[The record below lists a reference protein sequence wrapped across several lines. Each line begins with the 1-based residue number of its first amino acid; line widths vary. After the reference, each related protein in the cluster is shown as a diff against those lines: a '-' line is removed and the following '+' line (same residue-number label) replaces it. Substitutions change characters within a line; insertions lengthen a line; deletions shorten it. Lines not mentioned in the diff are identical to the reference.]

1 MALAMQRAYGGQL
14 PEVVYNA
21 FPWEERRTLDNL
33 TLDRVD
39 KTKPSLHWVSKVI
52 GPGRGLE
59 LLFDALKSVAT
70 PVEVHLRGTHS
81 KQTAAEL
88 RSRFPE
94 DQGHRLF
101 LHNPC
106 PARQLLSRIAEHD
119 IGLALELSQ
128 PASRDLTVTYKL
140 FHYLVAGLAV
150 VATNTSGQAEIAAS
164 ISEAVVLANQQDPHD
179 LASKINELVS
189 NKQRLVAARAA
200 ALAAAKTRFCWEQQ
214 APVVVQSAQ
223 RALTPKCLALLDKCV
238 GQPRGESTTE
248 MMRPQRLMSGN
259 VNQSPSRASP
269 SKVPVSITCGKPGI
283 GRARGHL
290 PLLDG
295 LRGLAI
301 ALVLLCHFA
310 PRGHSARGL

>member
-1 MALAMQRAYGGQL
+1 M
-14 PEVVYNA
+14 
-21 FPWEERRTLDNL
+21 
-33 TLDRVD
+33 
-39 KTKPSLHWVSKVI
+39 
-52 GPGRGLE
+52 
-59 LLFDALKSVAT
+59 LFDALKSVAT

-88 RSRFPE
+88 RSRFPGIR
-94 DQGHRLF
+94 DTGF
-101 LHNPC
+101 FFTPC

-223 RALTPKCLALLDKCV
+223 RALA
-238 GQPRGESTTE
+238 Q
-248 MMRPQRLMSGN
+248 N
-259 VNQSPSRASP
+259 VHP
-269 SKVPVSITCGKPGI
+269 PG
-283 GRARGHL
+283 
-290 PLLDG
+290 
-295 LRGLAI
+295 
-301 ALVLLCHFA
+301 
-310 PRGHSARGL
+310 